1 MWRCVFWGERFSY
14 TTHRC
19 CSSLYDVCVLMGV
32 LCTVVHPNKWFV
44 KLMDLGIV
52 DNSRTGLII
61 VNDLRPKGQRLKYDM
76 VLSQS
81 GKKGMGFAKRK

>member
-1 MWRCVFWGERFSY
+1 MA
-14 TTHRC
+14 
-19 CSSLYDVCVLMGV
+19 VCVLGGTFFLHNSPLLFFSLWCVLMCV
-32 LCTVVHPNKWFV
+32 LCAVVHPNKWFV

>member
-1 MWRCVFWGERFSY
+1 
-14 TTHRC
+14 
-19 CSSLYDVCVLMGV
+19 
-32 LCTVVHPNKWFV
+32 
-44 KLMDLGIV
+44 MDLGIV
-52 DNSRTGLII
+52 DNSRSGLII